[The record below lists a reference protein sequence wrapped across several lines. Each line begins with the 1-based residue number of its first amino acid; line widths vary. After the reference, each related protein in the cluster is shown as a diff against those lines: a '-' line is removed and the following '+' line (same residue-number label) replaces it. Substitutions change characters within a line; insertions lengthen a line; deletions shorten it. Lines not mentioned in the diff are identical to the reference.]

1 MNKTDEDI
9 IRAKLKSLPDLGAP
23 FNEALDRILSR
34 YVPQLPEGWQF
45 SQLNRISRR
54 LDRHEEV
61 WRFEIRDD
69 DGEIVYGD
77 GPTIPAACEVAV
89 KKTKKIRKKR

>member
-1 MNKTDEDI
+1 MNHTDEDI
-9 IRAKLKSLPDLGAP
+9 IRAKLKSLPDLGTP
-23 FNEALDRILSR
+23 FHEALDRILSR
-34 YVPQLPEGWQF
+34 YVPVLPKGWQF
-45 SQLNRISRR
+45 SQLNRISWRT
-54 LDRHEEV
+54 DGSQEV

-89 KKTKKIRKKR
+89 GKAKKIRKKR